1 MGVYPWG
8 ARSSLKVHV
17 QIIPFPS
24 VFLLL
29 PSPFIRML
37 SPALSPLLHP
47 RYHSFDSD
55 ITTSL
60 HLFSDRSP
68 CLFFLLT
75 QAHALHHSQNCISKM
90 RSDQLPLTFTLGF
103 HLSCLA
109 QLAQPLFFSSLTS
122 YSSPTGTSHL
132 IQTQIPISTTVY
144 SRLPCNVPP
153 IHLSPGYDCSEFK
166 GLMNMS
172 LMRAHHG

>member
-8 ARSSLKVHV
+8 ARPSLKVHI

-68 CLFFLLT
+68 CLFFYSLKPMLYTTARIVFLKCDLTSSLSLSHQGFTSPAWHSLLNLFSFP
-75 QAHALHHSQNCISKM
+75 ALSPIPLLQE
-90 RSDQLPLTFTLGF
+90 PLTSSRHRFPSPLLFTHVCPAMF
-103 HLSCLA
+103 HPSISA
-109 QLAQPLFFSSLTS
+109 QDM
-122 YSSPTGTSHL
+122 
-132 IQTQIPISTTVY
+132 TVLN
-144 SRLPCNVPP
+144 SRG
-153 IHLSPGYDCSEFK
+153 S
-166 GLMNMS
+166 
-172 LMRAHHG
+172 

>member
-8 ARSSLKVHV
+8 TRSSLKVHI

-60 HLFSDRSP
+60 HLFSDGSP
-68 CLFFLLT
+68 C
-75 QAHALHHSQNCISKM
+75 
-90 RSDQLPLTFTLGF
+90 
-103 HLSCLA
+103 
-109 QLAQPLFFSSLTS
+109 FFSYSLKPMLYTTARIVLLKCDLTS
-122 YSSPTGTSHL
+122 SLSLSH
-132 IQTQIPISTTVY
+132 
-144 SRLPCNVPP
+144 
-153 IHLSPGYDCSEFK
+153 
-166 GLMNMS
+166 
-172 LMRAHHG
+172 